1 MATCRE
7 LFPPSE
13 KEPSRA
19 GSGLKRRRKPSLWRS
34 VMSFPGIGKK
44 EFARSTYFLL
54 KWGVSHRFGRV
65 ASFFAVRDGS
75 RRKFYVATRRKQCEV
90 FSGDVPRCYRRWAA
104 KTKPRLRNLR
114 SQKTDRDTPKEAI
127 VRMTWRLPRQY
138 ALPMPKRNYASRS
151 IPTFRY
157 TGLIR
162 SEYAKP

>member
-1 MATCRE
+1 MLCGCRKQT
-7 LFPPSE
+7 L
-13 KEPSRA
+13 
-19 GSGLKRRRKPSLWRS
+19 LKGAWRSLWPFWFSYRS
-34 VMSFPGIGKK
+34 GVPKIRRNALRPRHLRCVGRRHVRRGGIRRN
-44 EFARSTYFLL
+44 FYF
-54 KWGVSHRFGRV
+54 
-65 ASFFAVRDGS
+65 
-75 RRKFYVATRRKQCEV
+75 ATRRKQCEV